1 MFWIGFEIFSSFI
14 LMGLTLMDMCMY
26 IFCRN
31 LSAIQDR
38 EICCYSISCKEKENI
53 GIYISYLFP
62 FYERFLSFILVLQVH
77 LNVLSS
83 FRSVT
88 SLRLS
93 KHTASD
99 INLYPTMKTT
109 YCFLMPNELTCH
121 LSPQTQRTGFSPK
134 DFM

>member
-14 LMGLTLMDMCMY
+14 LIGLTLMDMCMY

-77 LNVLSS
+77 LKCTFFIS
-83 FRSVT
+83 FGYFST
-88 SLRLS
+88 
-93 KHTASD
+93 
-99 INLYPTMKTT
+99 PFET
-109 YCFLMPNELTCH
+109 Y
-121 LSPQTQRTGFSPK
+121 RK
-134 DFM
+134 